1 MMNKKLELI
10 SGDSMPDIMYTTVG
24 PVKGSTKGAI
34 PGSYEVE
41 GTVPSRK
48 FGWEDKPL
56 KNGGKPALER
66 LTMARVRLLLNKPFF
81 GNLVT
86 RLKLEEAGWCPT
98 AGTDGRKFYYN
109 ADFVDRLDDNEVL
122 FLCGHEVLHCIYD
135 HFGAR
140 ADYDYNPQLY
150 NAAGDYVINIQLTED
165 GFTPITTVKILLDWK
180 YQGLTSHE
188 VYEQLKEKFKC
199 KEPQNGELDT
209 LDDHMGPGS
218 GFGEGEGE
226 EEGGSMG
233 PGGQGGEDGEGTG
246 QGSGKPGP
254 LTDEEKQQIK
264 DELKEAIISAAD
276 NAGAGNCPAGI
287 ERMIKEWTE
296 PKMNWRDLIRCQ
308 IESSIKS
315 DYTFMRPSRKSQQTN
330 AIIPGMNNGELLEVD
345 LAIDLSGSIS
355 HEQQRDFFSEIKGI
369 MEQYLDFRIRVWC
382 FDTEVYNMQ
391 EFTQDNLDDF
401 MNYEAIGGGGTD
413 FMCNWEY
420 MKENDICPEQFVM
433 FTDGYPCGAWGDPDY
448 CDTVF
453 IIHDNPRAEA
463 PFGITAHYE
472 E

>member
-1 MMNKKLELI
+1 MMNKNLELI
-10 SGDSMPDIMYTTVG
+10 SGDKMAILNTTLAPNKTV
-24 PVKGSTKGAI
+24 
-34 PGSYEVE
+34 PGSYEIE
-41 GTVPSRK
+41 GTVPSQK

-86 RLKLEEAGWCPT
+86 RLKLEEAKWCPT

-122 FLCGHEVLHCIYD
+122 FLCGHEVLHCVYD

-140 ADYDYNPQLY
+140 ADYDYDHQLY

-218 GFGEGEGE
+218 GFGEGEDGK
-226 EEGGSMG
+226 EEGGFATG
-233 PGGQGGEDGEGTG
+233 DKEGEEGGRQG

-401 MNYEAIGGGGTD
+401 MNYEAIGGGGTE

-453 IIHDNPRAEA
+453 IIHDNQRAEA

>member
-10 SGDSMPDIMYTTVG
+10 SGDKMAILNTTLAPNKTV
-24 PVKGSTKGAI
+24 
-34 PGSYEVE
+34 PGSYEVD
-41 GTVPSRK
+41 GTVPSQK

-86 RLKLEEAGWCPT
+86 RLKLEEAKWCPT

-122 FLCGHEVLHCIYD
+122 FLCGHEVLHCVYD

-140 ADYDYNPQLY
+140 ADYDYDHQLY

-199 KEPQNGELDT
+199 REPQNGELDT

-218 GFGEGEGE
+218 GFGEGEDGK
-226 EEGGSMG
+226 EEGGFATG
-233 PGGQGGEDGEGTG
+233 DKEGEEGGGQG

-254 LTDEEKQQIK
+254 LTDQEKQQIK

-401 MNYEAIGGGGTD
+401 MNYEAIGGGGTE

-453 IIHDNPRAEA
+453 IIHDNQRAEA

>member
-10 SGDSMPDIMYTTVG
+10 SGDKMAILNTTLAPNKTV
-24 PVKGSTKGAI
+24 
-34 PGSYEVE
+34 PGSYEIE
-41 GTVPSRK
+41 GTVPSQK

-86 RLKLEEAGWCPT
+86 RLKLEEAKWCPT

-122 FLCGHEVLHCIYD
+122 FLCGHEVLHCVYD

-140 ADYDYNPQLY
+140 ADYDYDHQLY

-199 KEPQNGELDT
+199 REPQNGELDT

-218 GFGEGEGE
+218 GFGEGEDGK
-226 EEGGSMG
+226 EEGGFATG
-233 PGGQGGEDGEGTG
+233 DKEGEEGGGQG

-401 MNYEAIGGGGTD
+401 MNYEAIGGGGTE

-453 IIHDNPRAEA
+453 IIHDNQRAEA

>member
-10 SGDSMPDIMYTTVG
+10 SGDKMAILNTTLAPNKTV
-24 PVKGSTKGAI
+24 
-34 PGSYEVE
+34 PGSYEVD
-41 GTVPSRK
+41 GTVPSQK

-86 RLKLEEAGWCPT
+86 RLKLEEAKWCPT

-122 FLCGHEVLHCIYD
+122 FLCGHEVLHCVYD

-140 ADYDYNPQLY
+140 ADYDYDHQLY

-199 KEPQNGELDT
+199 REPQNGELDT

-218 GFGEGEGE
+218 GFGEGEDGK
-226 EEGGSMG
+226 EEGGFATG
-233 PGGQGGEDGEGTG
+233 DKEGEEGGGQG

-401 MNYEAIGGGGTD
+401 MNYEAIGGGGTE

-453 IIHDNPRAEA
+453 IIHDNQRAEA

>member
-10 SGDSMPDIMYTTVG
+10 SGDKMAILNTTLAPNKTV
-24 PVKGSTKGAI
+24 
-34 PGSYEVE
+34 PGSYEIE
-41 GTVPSRK
+41 GTVPSQK

-86 RLKLEEAGWCPT
+86 RLKLEEAKWCPT

-218 GFGEGEGE
+218 GFGEGEDGK
-226 EEGGSMG
+226 EEGGFATG
-233 PGGQGGEDGEGTG
+233 DKEGEEGGGQG

-401 MNYEAIGGGGTD
+401 MNYEAQGGGGTE

-453 IIHDNPRAEA
+453 IIHDNQRAEA